1 MMATN
6 AAASGIAG
14 QLSDDST
21 AWFTLPMQL
30 VAKAL
35 RFGFPRAPS
44 ADAVDAAGARSQH
57 TRSGSGDAPY
67 EHR

>member
-1 MMATN
+1 MLATN
-6 AAASGIAG
+6 SAASGIAG
-14 QLSDDST
+14 QLSTDST

-35 RFGFPRAPS
+35 PFGFPRAP
-44 ADAVDAAGARSQH
+44 AAVDDVDARSQR
-57 TRSGSGDAPY
+57 TRVGVGDAPY

>member
-1 MMATN
+1 MLATN
-6 AAASGIAG
+6 STASGIAG
-14 QLSDDST
+14 QTSTDAT

-35 RFGFPRAPS
+35 PFGFLRAS
-44 ADAVDAAGARSQH
+44 ATVDDVGARSQR
-57 TRSGSGDAPY
+57 TRSGVGDAPY